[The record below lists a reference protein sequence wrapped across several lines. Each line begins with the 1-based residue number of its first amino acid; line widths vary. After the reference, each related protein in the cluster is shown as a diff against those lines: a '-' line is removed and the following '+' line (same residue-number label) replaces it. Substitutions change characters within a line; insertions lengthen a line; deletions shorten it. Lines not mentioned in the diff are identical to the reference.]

1 MSWLF
6 ELHTY
11 LDKIYETNPT
21 LITLG
26 VIVLFLALF
35 LSSRNMAKS
44 KAASV
49 AVPLLV
55 MAAILGL
62 AALYFSG
69 TSATTP

>member
-6 ELHTY
+6 ELHSY
-11 LDKIYETNPT
+11 LDKIYDTNPT

-35 LSSRNMAKS
+35 LSSRNMNRS
-44 KAASV
+44 KAATI

-62 AALYFSG
+62 AALYFG
-69 TSATTP
+69 GPSATTP

>member
-6 ELHTY
+6 ELHSY
-11 LDKIYETNPT
+11 LDKIYDTNPT

-26 VIVLFLALF
+26 AIVLFLVLF
-35 LSSRNMAKS
+35 LSSRNMDRS
-44 KAASV
+44 KAATI

-69 TSATTP
+69 PPATTP

>member
-26 VIVLFLALF
+26 VIGLFLLLF
-35 LSSRNMAKS
+35 LSSRTLTRS
-44 KAASV
+44 KV
-49 AVPLLV
+49 TTIAVPLLV
-55 MAAILGL
+55 MAVILGI
-62 AALYFSG
+62 AALYFGESR
-69 TSATTP
+69 

>member
-11 LDKIYETNPT
+11 LDKLYETNPT

-35 LSSRNMAKS
+35 LSSRNMNRS
-44 KAASV
+44 KAATI

-69 TSATTP
+69 PATNRP

>member
-6 ELHTY
+6 ELHGY
-11 LDKIYETNPT
+11 LDKIYDTHPT

-35 LSSRNMAKS
+35 LSSRNLS
-44 KAASV
+44 RTKAAAI

-55 MAAILGL
+55 MAAILGI
-62 AALYFSG
+62 AALFFGG
-69 TSATTP
+69 TP

>member
-6 ELHTY
+6 ELHSY

-26 VIVLFLALF
+26 VIALFLALF
-35 LSSRNMAKS
+35 LSSRNMNRSNTATI
-44 KAASV
+44 

-62 AALYFSG
+62 AALYFG
-69 TSATTP
+69 G